1 MKSLVQTTVSY
12 LDNLFSV
19 DRIHSAQDTYATIVA
34 GYSCLSEPDW
44 SESRIAGKNCRQVAI
59 LYADVADSSRLTA
72 EGEPTTCHRLI
83 NGKKIFKACISTFQ
97 GKLAYFTGDVALA
110 EFKNVD
116 DAIECAANVQITMRK
131 GNACLKADQQIR
143 YRIGIGLCEVDSG
156 QADYFDRAVQ
166 LAARLEGL
174 ARSGGICVSR
184 AARESLRDKSRVRF
198 VSLGKRY
205 LHRQRE
211 PVEALWIELN
221 RSRVFDMDTI
231 ENDHSAALVS

>member
-19 DRIHSAQDTYATIVA
+19 DRIHSAQDSYATIVA

-44 SESRIAGKNCRQVAI
+44 SESRVAGNNCRRVAI
-59 LYADVADSSRLTA
+59 LYADVADGSNSA
-72 EGEPTTCHRLI
+72 AVDDATTCHRHI
-83 NGKKIFKACISTFQ
+83 DGEKILRACISAFQ
-97 GKLAYFTGDVALA
+97 CNLVCFAGDVVLA
-110 EFKNVD
+110 EFNNVD
-116 DAIECAANVQITMRK
+116 DAIECAANVQIMMRK
-131 GNACLKADQQIR
+131 GNARLKPDQQVR
-143 YRIGIGLCEVDSG
+143 HRVGISLCDIDSG
-156 QADYFDRAVQ
+156 QADHLDRAEK

-184 AARESLRDKSRVRF
+184 AARESIRDKSRVRF

-205 LHRQRE
+205 LHRQHE

-231 ENDHSAALVS
+231 ENDRSAALVS

>member
-44 SESRIAGKNCRQVAI
+44 SESRVAGNNCRQVAI
-59 LYADVADSSRLTA
+59 LYADVADSSRS
-72 EGEPTTCHRLI
+72 TTEDAATNCHRYFY
-83 NGKKIFKACISTFQ
+83 GKKIIKACISAFQ
-97 GKLAYFTGDVALA
+97 GELAYFTGDVVLA
-110 EFKNVD
+110 EFNNVD
-116 DAIECAANVQITMRK
+116 DAIECAANVQIAIRK
-131 GNACLKADQQIR
+131 GNARLKPDQQIR
-143 YRIGIGLCEVDSG
+143 YRVGISLCDVDSG
-156 QADYFDRAVQ
+156 QADHFDRAVQ

-184 AARESLRDKSRVRF
+184 AARESIRDKSRVRF

-205 LHRQRE
+205 LHRQHG